1 MDAVTGFHALHPF
14 WTWLAVAA
22 LLLAVEVATGTGWL
36 LWPAASAFVVGVV
49 GQLLDPGLLAEL
61 GLFAALTIAS
71 TLAAKRYLRPVLE
84 PKNPDLNDPLQRLV
98 GQRGQVLST
107 FERGRGRVFVDGK
120 DWAAETDEPI
130 PAISQEVVV
139 TGVDGGVL
147 KVRKIPT

>member
-1 MDAVTGFHALHPF
+1 MDAVGGFYALHPF
-14 WTWLAVAA
+14 WVWLAVAA
-22 LLLAVEVATGTGWL
+22 MFLAVEVATGTGWL
-36 LWPAASAFVVGVV
+36 LWPAASAFVIGVV
-49 GQLLDPGLLAEL
+49 AQALHPGAVVEI

-71 TLAAKRYLRPVLE
+71 TLLARRYLRPVLE
-84 PKNPDLNDPLQRLV
+84 PKGPDLNDPAQRLV

-139 TGVDGGVL
+139 IGVDGAVL

>member
-1 MDAVTGFHALHPF
+1 MDAIAGFHALHPF
-14 WTWLAVAA
+14 WLWLAVAA
-22 LLLAVEVATGTGWL
+22 AFLAVEVATGTGWL
-36 LWPAASAFVVGVV
+36 LWPAASAFVVGAVA
-49 GQLLDPGLLAEL
+49 QLVHTSFVIEL

-71 TLAAKRYLRPVLE
+71 TYLAKRFLRPVLDATG
-84 PKNPDLNDPLQRLV
+84 PDLNDPMQRLV

-107 FERGRGRVFVDGK
+107 FEQGRGRVFIDGK

-139 TGVDGGVL
+139 VGVDGAIL

>member
-1 MDAVTGFHALHPF
+1 MEAVGGFYDLHPF
-14 WTWLAVAA
+14 WVWLAVAA
-22 LLLAVEVATGTGWL
+22 LFLAVEVATGTGWL
-36 LWPAASAFVVGVV
+36 LWPAASAFVIGVV
-49 GQLLDPGLLAEL
+49 AQALHPGATVEI

-71 TLAAKRYLRPVLE
+71 TLLARRYLRPVLE
-84 PKNPDLNDPLQRLV
+84 PKGPDLNDPMQRLV

-107 FERGRGRVFVDGK
+107 FEQGRGRVFVDGK

-139 TGVDGGVL
+139 IGVDGAVL